1 MPKINTSLYAF
12 NRGLVSP
19 LALART
25 DLDRLALSAE
35 TYSNFMPRSLGP
47 MMLRAGAAYLGATAS
62 NNAAKYIP
70 FVFSTD
76 DVALVEVTNAL
87 VRVWVSDALVTR
99 SAVTA
104 AFTNGTFDSDLTG
117 WTDDDEAGATSAW
130 VTGGYLGLTGDG
142 TNFAIQTQQ
151 VTVNEASTEHALTIV
166 IERGP
171 VIFRCGSTDGGDEYV
186 TETILDTGY
195 HSLAFTPTGDFYA
208 QFKSRLKRQVLVDSI
223 AVESSGTMT
232 IVAPWATADL
242 PNLRWTQSGDVIFV
256 ACPDKQ
262 QYKIERRSTTSWSV
276 VEYVT
281 TDGPLRAANTSVAT
295 ITPSALTGNIT
306 LTASDNLFKSTNVG
320 SLYRITS
327 DGQVVTSSISTAGN
341 WTSTIRVTG
350 VGSSRAFTITRSGT
364 WSGTVKLQ
372 RSLTDST
379 GPWEDVE
386 TYTTNATIN
395 YDDSLDNQIAW
406 YRIGVDTGGFTTA
419 SMNGAAQTNPCVIS
433 TTSAHGFSTGENV
446 GIASVSGMTELNGNS
461 YTITD
466 ASISTKNITNATQAN
481 PCQITTNTTHGLTDG
496 QVVQIASVSG
506 MTELNGNSYTAT
518 VVDST
523 NFTIGV
529 DSTGYG
535 AYTSGGT
542 VDSYAFTLDSTDATG
557 YTAYTSGGT
566 VTSEG
571 PVSLT
576 LDYPLGSVDGY
587 VRVTAYSSQT
597 SVSAEVI
604 TDLGGTSATDDWAE
618 GAWSDRRGWPTA
630 VVLAEGRLTWSGKDN
645 IWMSVS
651 DSYYSYESDTTG
663 DSGPIDRSIG
673 AGPVDTINW
682 MVSLRRLLLGAEGA
696 EWVCRS
702 NGDDEPL
709 TPTNFNM
716 KTFSSQ
722 GSDNVNAVKVD
733 NNAMFV
739 QRGGYKLFEVAY
751 GEYGEYDSNDLTL
764 FYPDIGSPGITHIAV
779 QRQPDTR
786 IHCVRSDGTV
796 AILVYDK
803 GENVFCWV
811 NYSTD
816 GTVEDV
822 VVLPGSSGEDSV
834 YYLVNRTIN
843 SSTVRYLEKWALESQ
858 CQGGS
863 VSRQLDSH
871 LYISQSSSTTISGL
885 DHLEGETVYLWANGK
900 DLSSYTVSSGAITA
914 SEAVTTGCVGLTYTG
929 QWKSTKLA
937 YAAGLGTALTQ
948 KKILRR
954 LGLILY
960 NTHYQGLQYGPDFD
974 NLQALPLVKDEATI
988 SDDTVHSTFDEESF
1002 MFNGNWDSDS
1012 RLCLQADAPKP
1023 VTVLAAV
1030 ISVETHDK
1038 Y

>member
-35 TYSNFMPRSLGP
+35 TFTNWMPRSLGS

-99 SAVTA
+99 STVTA

-117 WTDDDEAGATSAW
+117 WTDDDESGAASAW

-151 VTVNEASTEHALTIV
+151 VTVNEASTEHSILIV
-166 IERGP
+166 IQRGP
-171 VIFRCGSTDGGDEYV
+171 VIFRCGSTDGGDEYI
-186 TETILDTGY
+186 TETTLDTGY
-195 HSLAFTPTGDFYA
+195 HSLSFTPTGDFYA
-208 QFKSRLKRQVLVDSI
+208 QFKSRLKRQVLVNSI

-232 IVAPWATADL
+232 IVAPWVTADL

-262 QYKIERRSTTSWSV
+262 QYKIERRSSTSWSV
-276 VEYVT
+276 AEYVT
-281 TDGPLRAANTSVAT
+281 TDGPLRSLNTSTTTLTA
-295 ITPSALTGNIT
+295 SAVSGNIT
-306 LTASDNLFKSTNVG
+306 LTASTNLFKSTNVG
-320 SLYRITS
+320 SLYKITS
-327 DGQVVTSSISTAGN
+327 DGQLVTSAISSGGN
-341 WTSTIRVTG
+341 WTNTIRVTG
-350 VGSSRAFTITRSGT
+350 VSTSRAFTITRAGT
-364 WSGTVKLQ
+364 WSGTVTLQ
-372 RSLTDST
+372 RSLTAST
-379 GPWEDVE
+379 GPWEDVT
-386 TYTTNATIN
+386 TYTTNATVSYN
-395 YDDSLDNQIAW
+395 DALDNQIAW
-406 YRIGVDTGGFTTA
+406 YRIGVDTSDFSTATITNVTQANPGQVTTSAAHGFTT
-419 SMNGAAQTNPCVIS
+419 
-433 TTSAHGFSTGENV
+433 GEIV
-446 GIASVSGMTELNGNS
+446 GITGVVGMTELNGNS
-461 YTITD
+461 YT
-466 ASISTKNITNATQAN
+466 
-481 PCQITTNTTHGLTDG
+481 
-496 QVVQIASVSG
+496 V
-506 MTELNGNSYTAT
+506 T

-529 DSTGYG
+529 D
-535 AYTSGGT
+535 TS
-542 VDSYAFTLDSTDATG
+542 G
-557 YTAYTSGGT
+557 YTAYTSDGT
-566 VTSEG
+566 ATSEG
-571 PVSLT
+571 PVTLT
-576 LDYPLGSVDGY
+576 LDYPLGNIDGF
-587 VRVTAYSSQT
+587 VRVTAYT
-597 SVSAEVI
+597 NETTVSAEVI
-604 TDLGGTSATDDWAE
+604 TDLGGLTATDDWAE

-651 DSYYSYESDTTG
+651 DSYYSFDSDTTG

-733 NNAMFV
+733 NNALYV
-739 QRGGYKLFEVAY
+739 QRGGYKLLEVAY

-811 NYSTD
+811 NYSTG

-822 VVLPGSSGEDSV
+822 VVLPGSGGEDAV

-871 LYISQSSSTTISGL
+871 LVLSQASSTTISGL

-974 NLQALPLVKDEATI
+974 NLQALPAVKDETAI
-988 SDDTVHSTFDEESF
+988 ASDTVHSTFDEESF